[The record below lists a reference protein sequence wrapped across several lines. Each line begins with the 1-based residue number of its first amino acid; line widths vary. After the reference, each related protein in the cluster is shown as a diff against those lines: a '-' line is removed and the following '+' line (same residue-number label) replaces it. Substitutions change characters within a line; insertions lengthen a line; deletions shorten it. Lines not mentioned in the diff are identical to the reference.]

1 MKPAEKAF
9 AWALVAPKTV
19 QDAEEFFMVHS
30 RYLRLRQ
37 VRAPCKPQDPEFH
50 L

>member
-9 AWALVAPKTV
+9 AWALVVPKAV

-30 RYLRLRQ
+30 GYFRLRQ
-37 VRAPCKPQDPEFH
+37 VRAPCNPQDPEFH